1 MPNPS
6 TSNSGFSAV
15 LSVST
20 ALAGTGDALRPS
32 QVNQQAIAEFY
43 KGQKLVSGSSG
54 WLSDAYLA
62 SQDSVDGI
70 ISYEASIASL
80 DTNPKLTEHLE
91 RVYPADGVVTAD
103 YPLDL
108 LNEAKHDAYHN
119 PVPYLNTPHFPHP
132 TF

>member
-1 MPNPS
+1 M
-6 TSNSGFSAV
+6 
-15 LSVST
+15 
-20 ALAGTGDALRPS
+20 RPS
-32 QVNQQAIAEFY
+32 QVNQQGIAEFY

-91 RVYPADGVVTAD
+91 RVYPADGGVTAD
-103 YPLDL
+103 YPLHL
-108 LNEAKHDAYHN
+108 LNEAKHDAYDKL
-119 PVPYLNTPHFPHP
+119 VPDLKSPAGQTRIVEATFRRP
-132 TF
+132 TDPSVASP